1 MIVMIM
7 LEDGNNS
14 VMVIIVGNLAG
25 DGHQKT
31 AGLGMM

>member
-1 MIVMIM
+1 MIVMVM

-25 DGHQKT
+25 HQKT